1 MKISNF
7 SLVSGVWVFWWL
19 RVRLNAIVDGS
30 EGEHGDVDADDASA
44 GALAPYDL
52 EWQTGC
58 VDGLKIGNDEENK
71 GEK

>member
-1 MKISNF
+1 M
-7 SLVSGVWVFWWL
+7 
-19 RVRLNAIVDGS
+19 RLNATVDGS

-58 VDGLKIGNDEENK
+58 LDGLKIGNDEENK